1 MNKIKKYKILRFGVK
16 NLHKRIYIKENIQDI
31 LENLNAKA
39 SSGVIYGQIG
49 VLDSFTSLKKSS
61 HIIHKFYI
69 EDNFLMADIEIL
81 DNEYGK
87 ILKDSLNDYVF
98 RPTSAGTID
107 EQGVINIKKIITV
120 DAVLEKNN
128 SYLGL
133 MD

>member
-49 VLDSFTSLKKSS
+49 VLDLFTSLKKSS